1 MIFPGGH
8 GVVLFSRREAGRGRR
23 GHREP
28 GTVVSAD
35 TVGCRDKAQVVGVAT
50 TKEDACGLACPAFPS
65 PPIPD
70 WIGGSRHGRREGE
83 EEETLLE

>member
-1 MIFPGGH
+1 MVWFCF
-8 GVVLFSRREAGRGRR
+8 LAAGRAVD

>member
-1 MIFPGGH
+1 MVMCAGVSYDFSGGH
-8 GVVLFSRREAGRGRR
+8 GVVLFSRRGAGRGRR

-50 TKEDACGLACPAFPS
+50 TNEDACGLGCPGLS
-65 PPIPD
+65 IPTHL
-70 WIGGSRHGRREGE
+70 WVCLGSV
-83 EEETLLE
+83 